1 MKPSCLELESEL
13 RRAQQ
18 EIERLGKLRVS
29 LENQLRQA
37 QQEIERLNKA
47 IAADRLTDQNI
58 RRFGT
63 KIRRAS
69 SMPLRDLAVEQLG
82 QYVARLR

>member
-1 MKPSCLELESEL
+1 MKASCLELESEL
-13 RRAQQ
+13 R
-18 EIERLGKLRVS
+18 
-29 LENQLRQA
+29 QA
-37 QQEIERLNKA
+37 RQEIERLNKA
-47 IAADRLTDQNI
+47 IAADRVTDQNI
-58 RRFGT
+58 LRFGT